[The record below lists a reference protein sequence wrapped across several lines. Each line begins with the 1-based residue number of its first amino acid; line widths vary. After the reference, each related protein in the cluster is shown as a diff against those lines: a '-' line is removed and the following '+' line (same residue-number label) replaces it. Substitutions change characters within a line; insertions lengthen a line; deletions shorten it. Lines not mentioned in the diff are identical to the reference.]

1 MRTTIHG
8 AFLLVF
14 SILQST
20 WLNSIEIL
28 NVKPN
33 LFIVYVIM
41 ICCFCNRIEGATLG
55 FVFGFVL
62 DILIGRFWGM
72 NAVLGMLAGFFI
84 AHVCE
89 RVLGNNNILV
99 IILIVLIGSFVY
111 ESIYYFISYLFSE
124 NLNFKTAIFRI
135 IFLESLYNAVA
146 ALLVYFL
153 AARFIKRLYV
163 DKGENIG

>member
-1 MRTTIHG
+1 MHG
-8 AFLLVF
+8 AFLIVF

-20 WLNSIEIL
+20 WLNSIAIL

-33 LFIVYVIM
+33 LFLVYVII

-55 FVFGFVL
+55 FVFGLVL

-84 AHVCE
+84 AHACE
-89 RVLGNNNILV
+89 RVLGNNNIL
-99 IILIVLIGSFVY
+99 IIVLIVLIGSFVY
-111 ESIYYFISYLFSE
+111 ESIYYFLSYLFSE

-135 IFLESLYNAVA
+135 LFPESLYNAVA
-146 ALLVYFL
+146 ALPVYFL
-153 AARFIKRLYV
+153 AARFIKRLYI

>member
-20 WLNSIEIL
+20 WLNSIAVF

-33 LFIVYVIM
+33 LFVVYLIM
-41 ICCFCNRIEGATLG
+41 ICCFCNRVEGATLG

-89 RVLGNNNILV
+89 RVLGNNNIL
-99 IILIVLIGSFVY
+99 IIVLIVLIGSFVY

-146 ALLVYFL
+146 AMPVYFL
-153 AARFIKRLYV
+153 AARFIKRLYI

>member
-1 MRTTIHG
+1 MKTTMHG
-8 AFLLVF
+8 TFLLVF

-20 WLNSIEIL
+20 WLNSIAIF

-33 LFIVYVIM
+33 LFLVYVIM
-41 ICCFCNRIEGATLG
+41 ICCFCSRIEGATLG

-72 NAVLGMLAGFFI
+72 NTVLGMIAGFFI
-84 AHVCE
+84 AHLCE
-89 RVLGNNNILV
+89 RVLGNNNIL
-99 IILIVLIGSFVY
+99 IILLIVLIGSFVY
-111 ESIYYFISYLFSE
+111 EGIYYFVSYLFSE

-135 IFLESLYNAVA
+135 IFIESLYNAVA
-146 ALLVYFL
+146 ALPVYFL